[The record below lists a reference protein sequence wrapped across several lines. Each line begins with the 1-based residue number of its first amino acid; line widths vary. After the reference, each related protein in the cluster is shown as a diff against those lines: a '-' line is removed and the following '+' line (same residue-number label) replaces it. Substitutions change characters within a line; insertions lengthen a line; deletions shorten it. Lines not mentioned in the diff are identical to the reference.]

1 MLLVIGVFCFS
12 GVKLDSV
19 FPNNYSLFTII
30 LTLTGVFGALY
41 SVYKEVTR
49 NVE

>member
-1 MLLVIGVFCFS
+1 MMLVIGVFCFA
-12 GVKLDSV
+12 GVKLDGV
-19 FPNNYSLFTII
+19 FPNDYSLFTII
-30 LTLTGVFGALY
+30 LALAGVFGALY